1 MKVSFYGGARQV
13 SGSNFLVETS
23 QGDRFL
29 IDCGMFQGG
38 KAEEKKNF
46 EPLPYA
52 AEDVD
57 FLILTHAHIDHSGRI
72 PLLVKEG
79 FKGPIY
85 CTKATGDL
93 LDLMLYDSASIQESD
108 AEWETKKNQR
118 QGKAPV
124 EPLYREEDVD
134 KTIPLLSTAAY
145 QQIIQVSEHI
155 RIRFRDAGHIL
166 GAASVEIWIEENGIS
181 TKLVFSGDLGMPDHM
196 LIRNPEYIEEA
207 DYLILE
213 STYGNS
219 LHGDYEESLAQLM
232 QVIEQTTS
240 QGGTVVIPSFAV
252 GRTQELIY
260 EMNKY
265 YEYSHEGQ
273 TNPVRIFVDS
283 PMAKKATGIFMKN
296 TEILND
302 EAQDLIRQGD
312 NIFSFDNLEFT
323 QTVDDSIALNSDKE
337 PKVII
342 SASGMATGGRVRH
355 HLKHNLWK
363 SNNAVIFVGYQGEGT
378 LGRIIQDG
386 AERVKI
392 LGDWIACKAKVYDM
406 EGFSAHADRKTLLNW
421 LDGFQKKP
429 KKVILVHGEDRE
441 MLPLADTLKE
451 KYGMEV
457 FTPSAGTSLTLEANQ
472 EVQVSGIPT
481 AEDRLDRLET
491 KLQVILAMMNE
502 LDNRDIEL
510 SGLEEE
516 RLVELENTLVSL
528 RSEIMD
534 LNMLT
539 GK

>member
-1 MKVSFYGGARQV
+1 
-13 SGSNFLVETS
+13 
-23 QGDRFL
+23 
-29 IDCGMFQGG
+29 
-38 KAEEKKNF
+38 
-46 EPLPYA
+46 
-52 AEDVD
+52 
-57 FLILTHAHIDHSGRI
+57 
-72 PLLVKEG
+72 
-79 FKGPIY
+79 
-85 CTKATGDL
+85 
-93 LDLMLYDSASIQESD
+93 
-108 AEWETKKNQR
+108 
-118 QGKAPV
+118 
-124 EPLYREEDVD
+124 
-134 KTIPLLSTAAY
+134 
-145 QQIIQVSEHI
+145 
-155 RIRFRDAGHIL
+155 
-166 GAASVEIWIEENGIS
+166 
-181 TKLVFSGDLGMPDHM
+181 
-196 LIRNPEYIEEA
+196 
-207 DYLILE
+207 
-213 STYGNS
+213 
-219 LHGDYEESLAQLM
+219 
-232 QVIEQTTS
+232 
-240 QGGTVVIPSFAV
+240 
-252 GRTQELIY
+252 
-260 EMNKY
+260 
-265 YEYSHEGQ
+265 
-273 TNPVRIFVDS
+273 
-283 PMAKKATGIFMKN
+283 MKN

-451 KYGMEV
+451 KYGIEV

>member
-265 YEYSHEGQ
+265 YEYTHEGQ

>member
-265 YEYSHEGQ
+265 YEYTHEGQ

-451 KYGMEV
+451 KYGIEV